1 MAKHSLNYTR
11 SIRMIATH
19 LPLPFISLSGIVT
32 VSIGI
37 ATGRMQPRQSD
48 GRILEGISHYFVGS
62 CNA

>member
-48 GRILEGISHYFVGS
+48 GPIPADI
-62 CNA
+62 